1 MCLPLTDSGPV
12 AALPPHI
19 TSSEGGIRVLIAD
32 DHAIMLE
39 GLTVMLSKE
48 PDIEVVGQARD
59 GRQAIEMTRRLT
71 PDVVLMDIG
80 MPGLNGIEA
89 TRIIRAEMPRVR
101 VLGLSMLY
109 EEGEGA
115 EAMREAGAIAY
126 VTKSA
131 PSSEVLA
138 ALRSC
143 MSGGGNEP
151 VQRHEPYV

>member
-1 MCLPLTDSGPV
+1 MGR
-12 AALPPHI
+12 
-19 TSSEGGIRVLIAD
+19 IRVLIAD
-32 DHAIMLE
+32 DHAITRE
-39 GLTVMLSKE
+39 GLAVMLSKE
-48 PDIEVVGQARD
+48 PDIEVVGEAGD
-59 GRQAIEMTRRLT
+59 GWQAIEMARRLT

-89 TRIIRAEMPRVR
+89 TRIIHTELPHVH

-115 EAMREAGAIAY
+115 EAMRGAGAVAY

-131 PSSEVLA
+131 ASGDVLA

-143 MSGGGNEP
+143 MSGGGDET
-151 VQRHEPYV
+151 VQRQDPYV